1 MKLKTKQ
8 ELSSCDMA
16 KAISSK
22 SRCVADRPAPR
33 HANLIQEASSKPFV
47 MGDAKTA
54 ARNA

>member
-1 MKLKTKQ
+1 MKLKIKQ

-22 SRCVADRPAPR
+22 SRAASDRPQPR
-33 HANLIQEASSKPFV
+33 HAKLIQEASSKPFV